1 LKIGGKLGRE
11 KFKKFL
17 IVEKAAWAEGNFENS
32 GQRSQLKCLTDGKRI
47 FSSIRCTGF

>member
-17 IVEKAAWAEGNFENS
+17 IVEKAAWAVEKFETVAKDPN
-32 GQRSQLKCLTDGKRI
+32 
-47 FSSIRCTGF
+47 